1 MRFGTIAEAID
12 TLERESL
19 HAKADQRDVTRQALS
34 GRIRSFMA
42 DRRDAGARPVMSAL
56 PILPPPM
63 PDDLARLYVLE
74 ATIEILKTE
83 NEILKRRL
91 AAAETWAAQAV
102 ITKRLDTLAAN
113 RLDQLA
119 AERARPWWRR
129 LVSG

>member
-1 MRFGTIAEAID
+1 MTEGGSRYAIADQQGWLVGE
-12 TLERESL
+12 TLERAL
-19 HAKADQRDVTRQALS
+19 AALQRELE
-34 GRIRSFMA
+34 GRAHDTAQPDRLMPTCRSVVMPAFMPRA
-42 DRRDAGARPVMSAL
+42 
-56 PILPPPM
+56 M

-74 ATIEILKTE
+74 ATIETLKAE

-113 RLDQLA
+113 RLDALA

-129 LVSG
+129 SAS